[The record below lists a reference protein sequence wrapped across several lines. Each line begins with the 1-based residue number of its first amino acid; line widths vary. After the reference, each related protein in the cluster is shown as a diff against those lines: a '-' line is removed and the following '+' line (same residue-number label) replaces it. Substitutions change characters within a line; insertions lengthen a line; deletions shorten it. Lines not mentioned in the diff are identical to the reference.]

1 MSATGLPTMSSIL
14 RASPPPHEAS
24 MTAPHPE
31 CILFNA
37 RLVLA
42 ERVIERGWLAI
53 CDGVIA
59 EVGEGAAPERGEG
72 FRGDLL
78 VPGLVE
84 LHTDHLEAHYSPRP
98 KVDWDPVAA
107 GGGVSGPTAPP
118 ALTPGGVLR
127 CSRA

>member
-1 MSATGLPTMSSIL
+1 MSSIL

-59 EVGEGAAPERGEG
+59 EVGEGAAPERGED
-72 FRGDLL
+72 FRGDILM
-78 VPGLVE
+78 PGLVE
-84 LHTDHLEAHYSPRP
+84 LHTYHPEAPHSPLP
-98 KVDWDPVAA
+98 QVYWEPVAA
-107 GGGVSGPTAPP
+107 
-118 ALTPGGVLR
+118 VL
-127 CSRA
+127 